1 MIKTITRVGLVL
13 SLLVSIAA
21 TTVQA
26 GQSNDNKTVLTFNQP
41 VEVSGYVLPAGKYTF
56 QLADSLTDRHIVLIF
71 DANSNL
77 VATVMAIPNYRFR
90 TSDDAVVKFGDL
102 PVGSPDVVRAWFY
115 PGASIREEF
124 VYPKPR
130 AAELAKAA
138 HAPVPA
144 IAAAAT
150 DTELLKTAPVV
161 AITPDEKEI
170 PITAAIQTTP
180 VANVAVPASVPSVPS
195 AVGTTGVMPP
205 AKSTRPLPHTAS
217 PLPLIALVGSL
228 SIGVAFVLMVFGKR
242 RQPAAIL

>member
-1 MIKTITRVGLVL
+1 MIKTITRVGLAL

-26 GQSNDNKTVLTFNQP
+26 GQSNENKTVLTFNQP
-41 VEVSGYVLPAGKYTF
+41 VEVSGYVLPAGEYTF

-77 VATVMAIPNYRFR
+77 VATVMAIPNYRFK
-90 TSDDAVVKFGDL
+90 TSDDAVIKFGEV
-102 PVGSPDVVRAWFY
+102 PVGSPEVVRAWFY

-150 DTELLKTAPVV
+150 DTELLKTAPIV

-170 PITAAIQTTP
+170 PITAAILTTP
-180 VANVAVPASVPSVPS
+180 KCEGCRSCLGSERP
-195 AVGTTGVMPP
+195 VGGWHDWNH
-205 AKSTRPLPHTAS
+205 ARSQEHHA
-217 PLPLIALVGSL
+217 IA
-228 SIGVAFVLMVFGKR
+228 AH
-242 RQPAAIL
+242 RQPVASDRVGRQSFHRGRLRSDGVR

>member
-1 MIKTITRVGLVL
+1 
-13 SLLVSIAA
+13 
-21 TTVQA
+21 
-26 GQSNDNKTVLTFNQP
+26 
-41 VEVSGYVLPAGKYTF
+41 
-56 QLADSLTDRHIVLIF
+56 
-71 DANSNL
+71 
-77 VATVMAIPNYRFR
+77 MAIPNYRFK
-90 TSDDAVVKFGDL
+90 TSDDAVIKFGEV
-102 PVGSPDVVRAWFY
+102 PVGSPEVVRAWFY

-150 DTELLKTAPVV
+150 DTELLKTAPIV

-180 VANVAVPASVPSVPS
+180 SAKVAVPASVPSVPS
-195 AVGTTGVMPP
+195 AVGTTGITPE